1 MTTIK
6 GKVNK
11 NGEMR
16 RYFNCTGKTHKKICT
31 GTKVTIYAE
40 DLENM
45 VYDCINEKLSD
56 LKEAKYVTTKDHS
69 AEVNDLKLKIK
80 AIEKS
85 EKQLMDTMLS
95 GGFNEDLLS
104 LANQKAT
111 QLKKDRLALYELIDE
126 LKDMDNETDVVVN
139 LAKSWKTADYNRK
152 KEVAM
157 IMIHQ
162 IIISEDGSTK
172 IIWNI

>member
-6 GKVNK
+6 GKINK

-16 RYFNCTGKTHKKICT
+16 RYFNCTGKTHKKVCS
-31 GTKVTIYAE
+31 GTKVSIYAE

-45 VYDCINEKLSD
+45 VYDCICEKLSD
-56 LKEAKYVTTKDHS
+56 LKEAKHTTANDH
-69 AEVNDLKLKIK
+69 APEINDLRLKIK
-80 AIEKS
+80 LIEKT

-95 GGFNEDLLS
+95 GGFNEDLLT

-111 QLKKDRLALYELIDE
+111 QFKKDKQALYERIDE
-126 LKDMDNETDVVVN
+126 LKSKEEETDIIID
-139 LAKSWKTADYNRK
+139 LARSWKTADYERK
-152 KEVAM
+152 KEVAT

-172 IIWNI
+172 IVWNI

>member
-6 GKVNK
+6 GKINK
-11 NGEMR
+11 DGEIR
-16 RYFNCTGKTHKKICT
+16 RYFNCTGKSHKKSCS

-40 DLENM
+40 DLENL
-45 VYDCINEKLSD
+45 VYDCIAEKLLE
-56 LKEAKYVTTKDHS
+56 LKATKRGTASNHA
-69 AEVNDLKLKIK
+69 AEINDLKLKIK
-80 AIEKS
+80 AIEMS
-85 EKQLMDTMLS
+85 EKQLMDTMLA
-95 GGFNEDLLS
+95 GGFNEDLLV

-111 QLKKDRLALYELIDE
+111 QFKRDRLALFDRMEE
-126 LKDMDNETDVVVN
+126 LKSKGDETNTVVN
-139 LAKSWKTADYNRK
+139 LSRSWKNADYSRK

-172 IIWNI
+172 IIWNL